1 MSQFPQAESPHRER
15 RFVIRRIDRR
25 LIGGWIFLRWGFC
38 FLFCCCGRFGRSM
51 RACLFG
57 YAECGLYLAFRQRN
71 SAYYISAGRI
81 LRFVIKY
88 QRFAASARKL
98 PLRLRWAVL
107 YLFSFLRTYIFL
119 GSFVNVVQHAVNTP
133 RKSSRKYGIHSK
145 LYNISTVEVNRNGFI
160 FSNFIKSD
168 RSETNFYK
176 SSNKLL
182 CRLCNIHK

>member
-1 MSQFPQAESPHRER
+1 
-15 RFVIRRIDRR
+15 
-25 LIGGWIFLRWGFC
+25 
-38 FLFCCCGRFGRSM
+38 M

-88 QRFAASARKL
+88 QRFAASAGNYHCGCGEQYYTCFL
-98 PLRLRWAVL
+98 
-107 YLFSFLRTYIFL
+107 FLRTYIFL